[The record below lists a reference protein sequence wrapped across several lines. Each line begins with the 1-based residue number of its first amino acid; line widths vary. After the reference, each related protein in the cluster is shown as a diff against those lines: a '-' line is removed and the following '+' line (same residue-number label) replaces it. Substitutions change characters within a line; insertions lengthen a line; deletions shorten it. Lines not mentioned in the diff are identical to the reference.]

1 VSLRGSAARVAKLAD
16 RQPAGAALASWA
28 IVYVGLRA
36 WSYFDDAPVLLA
48 RAEPE
53 RRDDLY
59 TMLASS
65 TASMLAVT
73 LTVLAILYA
82 LPDRP
87 AIREA
92 RGSDTW
98 PALQGLLLSV
108 ALLCLVSMVTAHVGL
123 AVDHDKP
130 GVEWLEQILLTSA
143 VVATLALL
151 VAGLVFAAVLYL
163 ASQPEDPSAG
173 RGSLAG
179 RAE

>member
-1 VSLRGSAARVAKLAD
+1 MSLRDGVKRVASLAD
-16 RQPAGAALASWA
+16 RQPAGAVLAAW
-28 IVYVGLRA
+28 IGVYVGLGI
-36 WSYFDDAPVLLA
+36 WSKCDDAPVLLA
-48 RAEPE
+48 RAESD

-59 TMLASS
+59 TMFGSS
-65 TASMLAVT
+65 TAALLAVT

-87 AIREA
+87 AIREV
-92 RGSDTW
+92 RDGDTW

-108 ALLCLVSMVTAHVGL
+108 ALLCLISLVAAHVGL
-123 AVDHDKP
+123 AVDHAEP
-130 GVEWLEQILLTSA
+130 GIEWLERILLTSA

-151 VAGLVFAAVLYL
+151 IAGLVFAAVLYL
-163 ASQPEDPSAG
+163 AAQPPDPSEG